1 MSNLGER
8 IKEINDRIDA
18 EFSRRKY
25 IGSLADKV
33 SPLSEISP
41 SDDFILPYVE
51 KIKDLLVVNKKQFSQ
66 ICMIAQGDFR
76 KLLDAD
82 TKSRIEIF
90 RNIFSIIGIMTFD

>member
-51 KIKDLLVVNKKQFSQ
+51 KIKDLLLEVH
-66 ICMIAQGDFR
+66 DFMDDNSFAAINGTVD
-76 KLLDAD
+76 KLFDRAEEEL
-82 TKSRIEIF
+82 
-90 RNIFSIIGIMTFD
+90 SIL